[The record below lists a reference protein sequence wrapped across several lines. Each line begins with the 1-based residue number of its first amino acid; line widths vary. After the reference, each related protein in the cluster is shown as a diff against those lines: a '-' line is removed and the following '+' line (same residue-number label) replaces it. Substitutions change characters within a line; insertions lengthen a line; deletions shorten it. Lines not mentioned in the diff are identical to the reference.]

1 MAVALPIN
9 TEKKGMPVME
19 SKSSPKDTDR
29 TYEADMKA
37 YLLDQ
42 FRILSESIAKL
53 ADEVERWQA

>member
-1 MAVALPIN
+1 
-9 TEKKGMPVME
+9 ME
-19 SKSSPKDTDR
+19 SESPREDAGR

-53 ADEVERWQA
+53 TDEVERWQA